1 MTPLAVMQTVNWKR
15 FDSSRIL
22 CPRAVNGKYTRAFS
36 HPLFSCCYMSR
47 HASARCFYHLQLEI
61 HLEVIHSSN
70 TLGRRLMLASAGL
83 LLCANGAL
91 AAEVVG
97 DAQMQARDLLSGT
110 VGGRPKIADVYSAI
124 PTDDRHVLNLD
135 PQEQARDLILGKNF
149 AGTAH
154 QAASLDSKTDAM
166 PAASVQHIRSADIG
180 GQELA
185 QRMLLGKEV

>member
-1 MTPLAVMQTVNWKR
+1 MGNTHELFLIRFYVAVTCLDMRQLVAFTTYNWR
-15 FDSSRIL
+15 FIL
-22 CPRAVNGKYTRAFS
+22 KSFIP
-36 HPLFSCCYMSR
+36 
-47 HASARCFYHLQLEI
+47 
-61 HLEVIHSSN
+61 SN
-70 TLGRRLMLASAGL
+70 TLGRRLMLASAGF

-110 VGGRPKIADVYSAI
+110 VGGRPKIADVSSAV

-154 QAASLDSKTDAM
+154 QAASLDSKTGAT
-166 PAASVQHIRSADIG
+166 PAASVQRIRRADIG